1 MDVRPATK
9 RYKSPIIDNSRW
21 DVYEPRDGDVV
32 IATPQK
38 GGTTWMQAIV
48 AHLLLPDGFEG
59 NLSSTSYWLDAR
71 VIPLETVVTGLQQ
84 QAHRR
89 FIKTHLPSDGLPL
102 YPQVRYLVVGRD
114 GRDIAMSL
122 WNHYSGFSDD
132 ALANMQ
138 ARSESEP
145 HNGVDIP
152 KAPDD
157 VNAFWWDWMTRGAFD
172 GQHDGWPFWSDLYV
186 MQSWFD
192 LKDEPNVKLIHYAD
206 MLANT
211 REAVET
217 VARFLDV
224 PITSQR
230 VDRIVEQVSFTAMK
244 NQGEAYVPFAGNPW
258 KSGAS
263 TFFNKGT
270 NGRWAEEINAENLKA
285 YDATARRVFSPDC
298 AAWVASGKRAL
309 T

>member
-84 QAHRR
+84 QTHRR

-192 LKDEPNVKLIHYAD
+192 LKNEPNVKLIHYAD

-211 REAVET
+211 RGAVET

-224 PITSQR
+224 PITAQR
-230 VDRIVEQVSFTAMK
+230 VDGIVEQVSFTAMK

>member
-59 NLSSTSYWLDAR
+59 NLSNTSYWLDAR

-157 VNAFWWDWMTRGAFD
+157 VNAFWWNWMTRGAFD
-172 GQHDGWPFWSDLYV
+172 DQHDGWPFWSDLYV

-211 REAVET
+211 RGAVET

-285 YDATARRVFSPDC
+285 YDTTARRVFSPDC
-298 AAWVASGKRAL
+298 AAWVATGKRAL

>member
-157 VNAFWWDWMTRGAFD
+157 VNAFWWNWMTRGAFD
-172 GQHDGWPFWSDLYV
+172 DQHDGWPFWSDLYV

-211 REAVET
+211 RGAVET
-217 VARFLDV
+217 VAVFLDV

-244 NQGEAYVPFAGNPW
+244 SQGEAYVPFAGNPW